1 MKRKL
6 VMYALLLVAA
16 IMQAQTARQFTI
28 NLTDDGQANMVC
40 FLADHPTGRAIVG
53 VPGGGY
59 SMLSNTHEGT
69 QAHEWLNKQGISYF
83 VVNYRLPKGDRTI
96 PIGDVEHGI
105 RTVRDSAKVWHIN
118 PSDVGIM
125 GFSAGGHLSSLPYP
139 TSMCVQT
146 SPSCS
151 ILLSQWMFLSHISG
165 HVSISWVKK
174 DIKILH

>member
-6 VMYALLLVAA
+6 TTFAVLLATMV
-16 IMQAQTARQFTI
+16 MQAQTARQFTI

-125 GFSAGGHLSSLPYP
+125 GFSRKV
-139 TSMCVQT
+139 T
-146 SPSCS
+146 
-151 ILLSQWMFLSHISG
+151 
-165 HVSISWVKK
+165 
-174 DIKILH
+174 KIVT

>member
-1 MKRKL
+1 MLFLVKSFPGSEILTIFAHYSLSNYYLNTFLTMKRKL
-6 VMYALLLVAA
+6 TTLAVLLATMV
-16 IMQAQTARQFTI
+16 MQAQTARQFTI

-105 RTVRDSAKVWHIN
+105 RRRWYH
-118 PSDVGIM
+118 GILCRWS
-125 GFSAGGHLSSLPYP
+125 FSICHLYSLRHSC
-139 TSMCVQT
+139 TSKLHHLVL
-146 SPSCS
+146 SCYLNGCS
-151 ILLSQWMFLSHISG
+151 
-165 HVSISWVKK
+165 
-174 DIKILH
+174 